1 MNMDLEKIGKFI
13 AEKRKAKGLTQLDL
27 AERIHVTDRAVSK
40 WECGRSMPDSSIM
53 LELCEVLE
61 ISVNELLTGEVLE
74 MKDYNKQAELNLVSM
89 TKQKE
94 ESDKRLLKAEVFIG
108 IIGVIVLLAGL
119 GLGIYFIQG
128 LEKPIAGTISMLVGM
143 VALLAMAIFAVR
155 IEQLAGYYECQECHH
170 RYVPTFWQAL
180 MAPHLGRSRKMK
192 CPHCG
197 KRNYHKKVISKE

>member
-1 MNMDLEKIGKFI
+1 MDLIKIGKFI
-13 AEKRKAKGLTQLDL
+13 AERRKAKGLTQLEL

-74 MKDYNKQAELNLVSM
+74 MKDYNKQAELNLIAI

-94 ESDKRLLKAEVFIG
+94 ESDKRLLKAEIIFG
-108 IIGVIVLLAGL
+108 IIGVVLFL
-119 GLGIYFIQG
+119 GLV
-128 LEKPIAGTISMLVGM
+128 IAGAYLIKEYNSIMWLGILMIVVGTLELLTM
-143 VALLAMAIFAVR
+143 TFLALR
-155 IEQLAGYYECQECHH
+155 IEQKAGYYECKECGH
-170 RYVPTFWQAL
+170 RYTPTYGQVLFA
-180 MAPHLGRSRKMK
+180 MHVNRTRYMK

-197 KRNYHKKVISKE
+197 KRSWNKKVISKE